1 MINKKIQGIL
11 LFLLL
16 LFFLYGC
23 NNNVREVMK
32 FPSLKLTPSQTADSV
47 EFMMADSASLK
58 IILTAPRV
66 LMFTENVYEPYTILP
81 KGVHVYFYGD
91 EEDNRAN
98 TELSADYAVR
108 YEWSRKTDLKN
119 NVIVKNHKGEVLKTD
134 HLIWDEI
141 QRKIL
146 TTDYVEITTADRK
159 LIGYGLESNDD
170 FTRYSIKNIQA
181 EIFFNENEEETD

>member
-11 LFLLL
+11 FLLL
-16 LFFLYGC
+16 VLFLSGC

-47 EFMMADSASLK
+47 EFIMADSASLK

-91 EEDNRAN
+91 EENQRAN

-119 NVIVKNHKGEVLKTD
+119 NVVVRNHKGEVLKTD

-146 TTDYVEITTADRK
+146 TTHYVEITTADRK

-181 EIFFNENEEETD
+181 EIFFNEIEDESD